1 MVMRWDCCSRNCLA
15 GSATKVRE
23 QHGSCG
29 SRVWQSGNFV
39 MTIFISLPMIFQVV
53 MLSSQFKNKVSETL
67 VNHFAFE
74 SSKPFTESSFS
85 IDPDEK
91 IASFSI

>member
-1 MVMRWDCCSRNCLA
+1 MGLLFAKLFSWFSNEGKRTAWILWI
-15 GSATKVRE
+15 
-23 QHGSCG
+23 
-29 SRVWQSGNFV
+29 SRVWQTGNFV